1 MKRYPITYN
10 PILEYWEEIQS
21 GKTKVSRKI
30 YKTFEHVVKQ
40 NHEPGEYFYNPKR
53 ANHILEF
60 AENYCVPLT
69 KDTILRNRYIPRKTL
84 RKDECA
90 VFFYNLSPYALLNRL
105 QTARFAKLM
114 LPNFFSAEQTI
125 NSVFTRFANSSSDEG
140 FTIENLPY
148 HSTTHL
154 EKFLFELGLKNNHKN
169 NERK

>member
-1 MKRYPITYN
+1 METMYTYTFDEKETLIFAGLKVYITGC
-10 PILEYWEEIQS
+10 L
-21 GKTKVSRKI
+21 
-30 YKTFEHVVKQ
+30 
-40 NHEPGEYFYNPKR
+40 GEYLDESQIDSLAQILRKFRKR
-53 ANHILEF
+53 PAEVEF

-69 KDTILRNRYIPRKTL
+69 KDNILRNRYIPRKTL

-114 LPNFFSAEQTI
+114 LPNFFAAEQTI
-125 NSVFTRFANSSSDEG
+125 NSVFTRFANSSSDDG